1 MMLEWSCRRSNC
13 TFFFIRFDQ
22 KTSSYSV
29 RGTGLHLR
37 SDWVTPPV
45 DVKAIFGWKVCSMI
59 IQGKRYLW
67 LQMLTGCHLFLGIGA
82 CFKFSHLLLS
92 HVSKPS
98 PFQDTVQQ
106 NHCFI
111 YWSLCH
117 HQRFLTDMRI
127 FHSLIIWL
135 SDFDIIELKLPFG
148 DIVFNCLDLS
158 AAFDSMDPNCLWT
171 RMCWRVKVDC
181 GTCFSV
187 FMPPSGQ
194 ITEKSWD
201 NKASLLNNWT

>member
-1 MMLEWSCRRSNC
+1 MKLSKVKLHI
-13 TFFFIRFDQ
+13 FFIRFDQ

-92 HVSKPS
+92 HVSKLS

-111 YWSLCH
+111 YW
-117 HQRFLTDMRI
+117 RNLTEALTLSKI
-127 FHSLIIWL
+127 FNWHENISQSNHMTVRRWYHWA
-135 SDFDIIELKLPFG
+135 ET
-148 DIVFNCLDLS
+148 
-158 AAFDSMDPNCLWT
+158 AFWWYC
-171 RMCWRVKVDC
+171 V
-181 GTCFSV
+181 
-187 FMPPSGQ
+187 
-194 ITEKSWD
+194 
-201 NKASLLNNWT
+201 